1 MVCFFRHS
9 GSEFEDLGIGK
20 GHLLAFP
27 PPFSERSSLIFYKCR
42 TSHFQ
47 TQQLLTVFGYPVRPT
62 FLIYSCFPVAS
73 TGPSK
78 AIW

>member
-47 TQQLLTVFGYPVRPT
+47 TQQLLTVFGYPVRH
-62 FLIYSCFPVAS
+62 F
-73 TGPSK
+73 
-78 AIW
+78 